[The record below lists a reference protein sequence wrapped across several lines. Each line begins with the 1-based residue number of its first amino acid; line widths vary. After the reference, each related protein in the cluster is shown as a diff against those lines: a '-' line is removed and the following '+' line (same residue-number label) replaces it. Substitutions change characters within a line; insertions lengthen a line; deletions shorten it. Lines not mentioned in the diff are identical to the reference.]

1 MGGAE
6 EASKKAK
13 ESKKKEKKEK
23 ASEETGGG
31 EAPAEPKRAQRAT
44 SNVFSMFKQAQI
56 QEFKEAFT
64 MIDQNRDGFICE
76 SDLREMFQQT
86 GREPRASELEE
97 MIKEAPGP
105 LNFTMF
111 LTLFGEKLHGT
122 DPENTL
128 KSAFAMF
135 DEEHK
140 GFLDEEYIKD
150 LLMNTGDP
158 FTKDEIKQTWKEA
171 PIEEG
176 KFDYELMARIIKR
189 GKEEDLVM

>member
-1 MGGAE
+1 M
-6 EASKKAK
+6 ASKKAK

-23 ASEETGGG
+23 AAAEEPPTEGG
-31 EAPAEPKRAQRAT
+31 EAPAPSEPKRATRAT

-64 MIDQNRDGFICE
+64 MIDQNRDGFICTD
-76 SDLREMFQQT
+76 DLKEMFQQT
-86 GREPRASELEE
+86 GKEPRSDELEE

-105 LNFTMF
+105 LSFTMF

-135 DEEHK
+135 DEDHK
-140 GFLDEEYIKD
+140 EFLDEEYIKD

-171 PIEEG
+171 PIDNG
-176 KFDYELMARIIKR
+176 KFDYNLMARIIKR